1 MTTMVQDIQ
10 PLFNRVVIFNTGADT
25 YHGHPHSLNTPN
37 GMSRISLALY
47 YYTKE
52 NPDAGENS
60 VTSAVWKE
68 IPIKVKKEG
77 PTMCFATMCKNEE
90 HCIKD
95 TLESVYRYID
105 YWVVCDTGSTDRTKD
120 IVREFFAEKG
130 IPGEL
135 VEHEWIGFDHNKS
148 LMMGAAYGKSD
159 YVIHLDADD
168 WLMGDFFFTEE
179 DAGSD
184 LYFMKVKRGSSEWKA
199 YIIFNNR
206 LRWKFCGVAHTILNC
221 LDKDQTIVAD
231 ISDREAYV
239 SGEERGSRMFDPKK
253 YFIDA
258 EKLKRQFFDTLLD
271 DPYNLNRRS
280 AFYTAQSYMDCGM
293 FHESIKW
300 NRLYLNLQNTWDEER
315 FEAQMRVSLCM
326 INLKYSTQIIID
338 EMEKSMEIFPDR
350 VEPIYHL
357 GKYLVGAGE
366 HEKAYNYLLKGT
378 KLDFSAVKDKYI
390 LFLNENCY
398 GKNLY
403 DDLSVACY
411 WTERYQEGLNYLNQ
425 ILDLPSFANE
435 SERLLLNVQHFKNRM
450 ES

>member
-1 MTTMVQDIQ
+1 
-10 PLFNRVVIFNTGADT
+10 
-25 YHGHPHSLNTPN
+25 
-37 GMSRISLALY
+37 
-47 YYTKE
+47 
-52 NPDAGENS
+52 
-60 VTSAVWKE
+60 
-68 IPIKVKKEG
+68 
-77 PTMCFATMCKNEE
+77 MCFATMCKNEE

-105 YWVVCDTGSTDRTKD
+105 YWVVCDTGSTDRTKE

-135 VEHEWIGFDHNKS
+135 VEHEWVGFDHNKS
-148 LMMGAAYGKSD
+148 LMMEAAYGKSD

-168 WLMGDFFFTEE
+168 WLMGDFSFTEE

-315 FEAQMRVSLCM
+315 FEAQMRVALCM

-338 EMEKSMEIFPDR
+338 EMEKAIEIFPDR

-378 KLDFSAVKDKYI
+378 KLEFSAVKDKYI

-398 GKNLY
+398 GNNLY
-403 DDLSVACY
+403 DDLSVACF
-411 WTERYQEGLNYLNQ
+411 WTGRYQEGLNYLNQ
-425 ILDLPSFANE
+425 ILDLPAFAHT
-435 SERLLLNVQHFKNRM
+435 SERLLLNVQHFKDRM